1 MEDDFHVWLEH
12 RKYVPTL
19 KAFKKKL
26 TQIENFDED
35 WELET
40 GPDRMAQKLTGQI
53 AAYLRSNP
61 KEADKTVALLNEV
74 FQLSPENY
82 S

>member
-1 MEDDFHVWLEH
+1 
-12 RKYVPTL
+12 
-19 KAFKKKL
+19 
-26 TQIENFDED
+26 
-35 WELET
+35 
-40 GPDRMAQKLTGQI
+40 
-53 AAYLRSNP
+53 LRSNP